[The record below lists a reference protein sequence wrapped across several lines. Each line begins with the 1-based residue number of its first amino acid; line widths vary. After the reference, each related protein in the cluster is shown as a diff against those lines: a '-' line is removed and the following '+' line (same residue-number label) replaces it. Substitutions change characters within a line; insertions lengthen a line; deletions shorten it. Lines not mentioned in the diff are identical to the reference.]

1 MQNSNLNQCYFR
13 ALERRFEGFK
23 VSTTKEIGIDP
34 DAKEVSSSL
43 CYLVQ
48 CSCCMPYYVC
58 VLYTMLPCDY
68 VYAVRVCVG
77 VCDVWVWVCVCTV
90 YNNAMCILIAGSV
103 LCFAGLPD
111 VERTTNQCT
120 Q

>member
-1 MQNSNLNQCYFR
+1 M
-13 ALERRFEGFK
+13 
-23 VSTTKEIGIDP
+23 STTKEIGIDP

-58 VLYTMLPCDY
+58 VLYTMLPYDY

-77 VCDVWVWVCVCTV
+77 VCDVCVWVCVGVCDVWVWVCVQYILNECYV
-90 YNNAMCILIAGSV
+90 YTDCR
-103 LCFAGLPD
+103 LCALLCWATRHGEDDQPMYP
-111 VERTTNQCT
+111 VSMS
-120 Q
+120 

>member
-1 MQNSNLNQCYFR
+1 M
-13 ALERRFEGFK
+13 
-23 VSTTKEIGIDP
+23 STTKEIGIDP

-77 VCDVWVWVCVCTV
+77 VCDVCVWVCVMCGCGCV
-90 YNNAMCILIAGSV
+90 YSIYLMNAMCILIAGSV